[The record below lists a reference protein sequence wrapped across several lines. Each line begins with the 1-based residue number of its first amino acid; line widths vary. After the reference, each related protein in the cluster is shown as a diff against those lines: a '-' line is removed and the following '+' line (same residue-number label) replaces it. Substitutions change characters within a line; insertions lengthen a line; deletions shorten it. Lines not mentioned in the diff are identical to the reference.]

1 MLEISYSTL
10 SSQDSGVSTMSAKQ
24 EFAMRNH
31 HRGDFSGSG
40 SHSGGQRP
48 KTLAAPLSAAAL
60 HQVTS
65 APNLH
70 SISDARFAAQ
80 QQRLQQQDSSPDTS
94 LAEEE
99 ESIGEINDDYGNGD
113 ILENVEYRNGSLNIE
128 VKSPI
133 KSRSPKSL
141 PHTQSNSAQS
151 YSPQSLPMA
160 QSPPQMM
167 VDRMSGERIILKVPS
182 PPSYE
187 KTRRASSS
195 SATTSPQPP
204 PPPQAYMNV
213 PRDEEVNSSL
223 VTNTPAIGRLKHPYV
238 NIPHDLVQSSE
249 FTVLFLFIFL
259 FSFSFYVILIY
270 RFNLQYIPSHLILSP
285 TQFLICWFKN
295 FQEPVLN
302 LY

>member
-1 MLEISYSTL
+1 M

-31 HRGDFSGSG
+31 HRGEFSGSG
-40 SHSGGQRP
+40 NHSSGQRP

-70 SISDARFAAQ
+70 SISDARFAVQ
-80 QQRLQQQDSSPDTS
+80 QQRLQQDSSPDTS

-99 ESIGEINDDYGNGD
+99 ESIGEINDDLSNGD

-141 PHTQSNSAQS
+141 PHTQPSAAQS
-151 YSPQSLPMA
+151 YSPQSLQLQ

-182 PPSYE
+182 PPSCE

-195 SATTSPQPP
+195 GAAKSPNPP
-204 PPPQAYMNV
+204 PPPQQAYMNV
-213 PRDEEVNSSL
+213 LRDEEANSSP
-223 VTNTPAIGRLKHPYV
+223 VTNTPTAAGRLKHPYV

-249 FTVLFLFIFL
+249 F
-259 FSFSFYVILIY
+259 
-270 RFNLQYIPSHLILSP
+270 
-285 TQFLICWFKN
+285 
-295 FQEPVLN
+295 
-302 LY
+302 

>member
-1 MLEISYSTL
+1 
-10 SSQDSGVSTMSAKQ
+10 MSAKQ

-31 HRGDFSGSG
+31 HRGDFGGSG
-40 SHSGGQRP
+40 NHSGGQRP

-70 SISDARFAAQ
+70 SISDTRFAAQ
-80 QQRLQQQDSSPDTS
+80 QQRLHQQDSSPDTS

-99 ESIGEINDDYGNGD
+99 ESIGEINDDYGSGD

-141 PHTQSNSAQS
+141 PHTQSSNFAQS

-213 PRDEEVNSSL
+213 PRDEEVNSSP
-223 VTNTPAIGRLKHPYV
+223 VTNTPAATGRLKHPYV

-249 FTVLFLFIFL
+249 FTVLFLFTFFIFIFFLCL
-259 FSFSFYVILIY
+259 FSIY
-270 RFNLQYIPSHLILSP
+270 RFN
-285 TQFLICWFKN
+285 
-295 FQEPVLN
+295 
-302 LY
+302 